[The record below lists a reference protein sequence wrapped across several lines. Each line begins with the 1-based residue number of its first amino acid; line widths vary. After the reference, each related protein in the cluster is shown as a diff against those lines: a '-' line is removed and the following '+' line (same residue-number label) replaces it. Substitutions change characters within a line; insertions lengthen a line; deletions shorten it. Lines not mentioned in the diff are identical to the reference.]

1 VSLLDFFLIVAALS
15 MAGIAIALVPM
26 LMQLKRTAEKT
37 ELLVDTLQRDIRPFL
52 QSLSETTSELRF
64 LTASINQKVDKV
76 DQVIDTIQDTG
87 VILRSTAGILQQS
100 VIPVV
105 SQLGGFGAG
114 IRAFLHYLTK
124 SGKN

>member
-15 MAGIAIALVPM
+15 LAGVAIALVPM
-26 LMQLKRTAEKT
+26 LVQLKRTAEKT
-37 ELLVDTLQRDIRPFL
+37 ELLVDMLQRDMSPFL

-64 LTASINQKVDKV
+64 LTASINQKVEKV
-76 DQVIDTIQDTG
+76 DLVIDTIQDTG

-100 VIPVV
+100 VLPVV
-105 SQLGGFGAG
+105 TQIGGFGAG
-114 IRAFLHYLTK
+114 IRAFLNYLTK